1 MDGRSGL
8 IRVWFYELVRLGNF
22 QTEIVFG
29 GNFIFQGMVHSGQV
43 AAEAGCVRELSIAN
57 AANGVIIL
65 DVVTLDQ
72 KLLEVDDRQ
81 VAQKF

>member
-8 IRVWFYELVRLGNF
+8 IRVWFELVRLGNF
-22 QTEIVFG
+22 KTEIVYG
-29 GNFIFQGMVHSGQV
+29 RNFIFQGIMHSGQV
-43 AAEAGCVRELSIAN
+43 AAEAGCVREFVIAK